1 MIVKKRFRLAL
12 VLIILTSIVLIINSC
27 DKTDE
32 YIVKEVISNEIEP
45 CGFDCTYND
54 MDLLRTI
61 AYESVNYSARTAV
74 SQVPISLNVIRNDNG
89 SNDLTADQIQEQ
101 LDITNQMYLGAGIE
115 FVICGDVNYVNSTS
129 LSSADGVD
137 RYNLKNAYNIDNV
150 INMYVTSSILINQ
163 TNVCGFAYYPGGEE
177 VVFLTNNCFRNG
189 STLPHELGHF
199 FSLIHTHGTSNTPNG
214 TDELSN
220 GSNGATT
227 GDMIQDTPSDPKLS
241 GYVDYY
247 CNYTGDFLDNNGQP
261 HNPDPNNIMSYS
273 RKECRNFFSAGQL
286 DLINYTLVTYRSN
299 LTCNY
304 LEPDGSEE
312 NPFII
317 DSEITSNLN
326 LNNGDCETNNE
337 IIYYATSGDL
347 QLNDFRI
354 RLKGQVKLTVNGNV
368 NGSDIAKIVSRDCA
382 EVCVSGLV
390 NVMSRQFRDGTIN
403 ADCGIPIGSINNPKV
418 VNQIFTKTRNIKN
431 GNCNTDSLKHF
442 IRYGDI
448 ELGDFDLRVIGK
460 SVLTITG
467 DVNGNGTLI
476 AKKCGSI
483 TVNGIINVETLE
495 QSGGVIN

>member
-1 MIVKKRFRLAL
+1 MTKTIKSAKYVFFALTYLLFLISCHYDDDVKQPEKILDCGFEASDDDISKLLNLSYSISDYSRNSTITQVPVSLNIVRLDDGSGNVTQSDIDFQFDYL
-12 VLIILTSIVLIINSC
+12 
-27 DKTDE
+27 
-32 YIVKEVISNEIEP
+32 NEI
-45 CGFDCTYND
+45 Y
-54 MDLLRTI
+54 
-61 AYESVNYSARTAV
+61 
-74 SQVPISLNVIRNDNG
+74 
-89 SNDLTADQIQEQ
+89 AD
-101 LDITNQMYLGAGIE
+101 AGIE
-115 FVICGDVNYVNSTS
+115 FVICDSVNYVNNSE
-129 LSSADGVD
+129 LYIADSYD
-137 RYNLKNAYNIDNV
+137 QYQLRQLYNKDDIVNV
-150 INMYVTSSILINQ
+150 YVTGDVVNNGSS
-163 TNVCGFAYYPGGEE
+163 VCGYAYYPGGLE
-177 VVFLTNNCFRNG
+177 VVFISSSCFNNG
-189 STLPHELGHF
+189 STLPHEMGHF
-199 FSLIHTHGTSNTPNG
+199 FGLLHTHGSNTPNS
-214 TDELSN
+214 TQELAD
-220 GSNGATT
+220 GSNGDST
-227 GDMIQDTPSDPKLS
+227 GDMIADTPSDPKLS
-241 GYVDYY
+241 NLVDYN

-261 HNPDPNNIMSYS
+261 HNPDPSNIMSYS

-337 IIYYATSGDL
+337 IIYYATTGDL

-483 TVNGIINVETLE
+483 TVNGSINVETLE
-495 QSGGVIN
+495 QSGGVID